1 MNGKRENRY
10 ISVLWLLLAE
20 SAVSAV
26 AIGIFALLV
35 NLLPEMPSLIYDG
48 NFYEV
53 ITGAVLGTS
62 ATVINFFALC
72 YTVNRAVDKYMT
84 VRGDTEMDEEE
95 AQKFANEN
103 AMRVQMEVTKSYIL
117 RTLILVGA
125 CALLFT
131 GWFNVITVVIPMLLQ
146 RPLIVLIEKIRG
158 GNA

>member
-1 MNGKRENRY
+1 MKKENKY

-20 SAVSAV
+20 SAVSAA
-26 AIGIFALLV
+26 AIGIFALLIK
-35 NLLPEMPSLIYDG
+35 LLPEMPRFVYNGD
-48 NFYEV
+48 FYAV
-53 ITGAVLGTS
+53 ITGAILGTL

-72 YTVNRAVDKYMT
+72 YTVNRAIDNYMT
-84 VRGDTEMDEEE
+84 VRGDVEMDEEA

-103 AMRVQMEVTKSYIL
+103 AIKVQMAVTKSYIL

-131 GWFNVITVVIPMLLQ
+131 GWFNVITVVIPMLVQ

-158 GNA
+158 GNN

>member
-1 MNGKRENRY
+1 MKKENKY

-20 SAVSAV
+20 SAVSAA
-26 AIGIFALLV
+26 AIGIFALLIK
-35 NLLPEMPSLIYDG
+35 LLPEMPRFVYNG
-48 NFYEV
+48 NFYAV
-53 ITGAVLGTS
+53 ITGAILGTL

-72 YTVNRAVDKYMT
+72 YTVNRAIDNYMT
-84 VRGDTEMDEEE
+84 VRGDVEMDEEA

-103 AMRVQMEVTKSYIL
+103 AIKVQMAVTKSYIL

-131 GWFNVITVVIPMLLQ
+131 GWFNVITVVIPMLVQ

-158 GNA
+158 GNN

>member
-1 MNGKRENRY
+1 MKKENRY

-20 SAVSAV
+20 SVASAAAV
-26 AIGIFALLV
+26 GIFAILTAFI
-35 NLLPEMPSLIYDG
+35 PEMPEMIYDG
-48 NFYEV
+48 NFYKV
-53 ITGAVLGTS
+53 ISGAVLGTA

-72 YTVNRAVDKYMT
+72 YSVNRAVDKYMT
-84 VRGDTEMDEEE
+84 VRGDAEMSEEE

-103 AMRVQMEVTKSYIL
+103 AMKVQNEVTKSYLL

-146 RPLIVLIEKIRG
+146 RPLIVLIEKIKG